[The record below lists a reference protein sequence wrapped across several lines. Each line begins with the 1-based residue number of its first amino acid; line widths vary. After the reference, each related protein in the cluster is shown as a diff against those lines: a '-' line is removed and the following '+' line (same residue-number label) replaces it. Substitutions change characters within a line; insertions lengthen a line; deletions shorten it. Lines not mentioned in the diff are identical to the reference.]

1 MPIRMEQHR
10 RVAIMGTGARAGIFI
25 DATAV
30 TCPTTAGLV
39 ALCDLSRTRMDWHN
53 RRLAA
58 KGLEPRPT
66 YLADAF

>member
-1 MPIRMEQHR
+1 MEKR
-10 RVAIMGTGARAGIFI
+10 RRFAIMGTGARAGIFV

-30 TCPTTAGLV
+30 TCPTAAGLV
-39 ALCDLSRTRMDWHN
+39 ALGDLSRTRMDWHD

>member
-1 MPIRMEQHR
+1 VEERR
-10 RVAIMGTGARAGIFI
+10 RVCASRSGDRRARAGIFI

-30 TCPTTAGLV
+30 TGPTTAGLV
-39 ALCDLSRTRMDWHN
+39 GLCDLSRTRMDWHN

-58 KGLEPRPT
+58 KGLEPHPT